1 MNVKENWRPSV
12 AADPNQLSAADPNQL
27 SAAKLSL
34 QFLVAA
40 IANLQEKVEAQ
51 DIILNYVNDKL
62 DSSSVESLSDS
73 LSHS

>member
-12 AADPNQLSAADPNQL
+12 AADPNQL